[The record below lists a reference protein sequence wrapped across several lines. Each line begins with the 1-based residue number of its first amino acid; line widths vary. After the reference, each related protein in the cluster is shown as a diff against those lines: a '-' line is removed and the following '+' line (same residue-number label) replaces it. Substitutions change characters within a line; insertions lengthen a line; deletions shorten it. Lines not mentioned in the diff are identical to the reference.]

1 MGVPKFFRWLS
12 ERYPPISQLIAEN
25 RIPEFDCLYLDMN
38 GIIHNCTHKDAG
50 EDTTFRLSEEEMFIR
65 IFNYIEHL
73 FGKIKPK
80 QLFFMAIDGVAP
92 RAKMNQQRARRF
104 RTALEVEKAREK
116 AIKEGVE
123 MPKEEPFDSN
133 CITPGTEFMAKLSRQ
148 LQYFVNKKVS
158 EDTDWQGCEIVLSG
172 HEVPGEG
179 EHKIMEYIRN
189 AKSQPGY
196 NSNVRHC
203 LYGLDADLIMLGLL
217 SHDPHFSLLREE
229 VTFGRA
235 SKNKSKELEHQNFFL
250 LHLCMV
256 REYLEME
263 FQELKHQQDLGFEF
277 DLERVIDDFILMAF
291 FVGNDFLPNLPG
303 LHINEGALADMFEI
317 YKRVLPEEGGYLH
330 ENGVLNIK
338 RALRMIAELS
348 KVELKQ
354 FEHDIADEKWFASKQ
369 MEKKLQNTAAAS
381 KAKTSKSGQRIITTT
396 QRDLWK
402 QKIRPYVS
410 KRSNDALDLGVELS
424 AADKKFA
431 QEIADAMH
439 LDWSTKEDDNGFR
452 HLVISYPPKPAGD
465 HHDDEEGEEEEGNLA
480 AYRVIRTYDKAVV
493 VNDSSEA
500 SQEEYE
506 KLYQDKYQAWK
517 TKYYLQK
524 FPEWESTA
532 YAEEQTNLCENYVE
546 GLQWVLFYY
555 YRGIASWPWFYKYHY
570 APLISDVVKG
580 SNAKLVFEKGQP
592 FKPYEQLMGV
602 LPDRSKKI
610 VPTAYHDLMT
620 NSSSP
625 IIDFYPRDFEL
636 DMNGKKME
644 WEAVVKIPFIDEKRL
659 LAAMETKNALLSDD
673 EKSRNGFGVPL
684 KFTYSPEV
692 NFTYPSPLP
701 GIFPDVQNCRCI
713 ENIFDLP
720 SMEGLV
726 YKSALTD
733 GAMLKMDALA
743 GFPSLHTLPHTAQL
757 IEGYGINVF
766 QADSRNPSIIV
777 TLTETEARSKTEA
790 WKARLGKKCFVG
802 FPFLQEAKVVKVQ
815 DELFTYELGEDG
827 VSVAMRDNTN
837 RESAE
842 FAKEAE
848 YLENWYAKRLGITIG
863 QVECLTGVH
872 MLRGLIKTEGG
883 AMIKEYAENPSIRSI
898 YASQTVVDEVTNED
912 ERFIERAALPVEEE
926 FPQGT
931 RAFFLGDYA
940 YGRPLE
946 ITGHINGKT
955 EIVVSV
961 PKTKEPEFSRSIIQQ
976 AERGN
981 PYTPSFAIAKQLGVH
996 PLVLSKITS
1005 SFQVLT
1011 SAGLKLNLGLNL
1023 KFEGRKLKVL
1033 GYSRKSNTGWE
1044 FSNLAIQL
1052 IANYMVTF
1060 PDFFAA
1066 VQKHAQKSDIYD
1078 TDLWPDQSVASQR
1091 LKDLSAWLKK
1101 QETSKFEKVTLDAE
1115 QLDSDIVMALA
1126 KAGEQVFQA
1135 SQDCEI
1141 RKLRGVPRTALLK
1154 PSDAEMVLGNQT
1166 FKLGDRVTFAAAAG
1180 KVPIATRGTVVGI
1193 SRTPTALL
1201 LDIVWDTS
1209 FMSGTTLGERAPVF
1223 RGQTVPASSVLNTTN
1238 RQILSASSKS
1248 QQRRAAAAPSMTTGG
1263 YGSVGVTQYK
1273 DANAPAPLRSGWSG
1287 VVNGRQPSGRGRG
1300 RGGANSEPKLLH
1312 SSMVYR
1318 NGPNGNSQNNGNNG
1332 QGNRGNSGPRTGAA
1346 QGKTGEQKYGNV
1358 PPPADLNAPRGGRGR
1373 GRGYRGRG
1381 NGYRGRGG
1389 VAGTQ
1394 EAKKA

>member
-1 MGVPKFFRWLS
+1 
-12 ERYPPISQLIAEN
+12 
-25 RIPEFDCLYLDMN
+25 
-38 GIIHNCTHKDAG
+38 
-50 EDTTFRLSEEEMFIR
+50 
-65 IFNYIEHL
+65 
-73 FGKIKPK
+73 
-80 QLFFMAIDGVAP
+80 
-92 RAKMNQQRARRF
+92 
-104 RTALEVEKAREK
+104 
-116 AIKEGVE
+116 
-123 MPKEEPFDSN
+123 
-133 CITPGTEFMAKLSRQ
+133 MAKLSRQ
-148 LQYFVNKKVS
+148 LQYFVNKKVT

-196 NSNVRHC
+196 DPNVRHC

-263 FQELKHQQDLGFEF
+263 FQELKHQRDLGFEF

-317 YKRVLPEEGGYLH
+317 YKRILPDEGGYLH

-338 RALRMIAELS
+338 RAIRMIGELG

-354 FEHDIADEKWFASKQ
+354 FEHDVADERWFASKQ
-369 MEKKLQNTAAAS
+369 MEKKLQNTATAS
-381 KAKTSKSGQRIITTT
+381 TAKKSKSGQRIITTA

-410 KRSNDALDLGVELS
+410 KRSDETLDLGKDLS
-424 AADKKFA
+424 VADRKFA

-452 HLVISYPPKPAGD
+452 HLVMSFPAKPAGD
-465 HHDDEEGEEEEGNLA
+465 DDDEEDEEEEGNLA
-480 AYRVIRTYDKAVV
+480 AYRVIKTYDKAVV

-506 KLYQDKYQAWK
+506 KLYQDKYQGWK

-524 FPEWESTA
+524 FPEWEPAA
-532 YAEEQTNLCENYVE
+532 YADEQTNLCENYVE

-580 SNAKLVFEKGQP
+580 VNAKLDFEKGQP

-620 NSSSP
+620 NPSSP
-625 IIDFYPRDFEL
+625 IIDFYPRDFDL

-659 LAAMETKNALLSDD
+659 LTAMATKNALLADD
-673 EKSRNGFGVPL
+673 EKARNGFGVPL
-684 KFTYSPEV
+684 KFTYSSEV

-701 GIFPDVQNCRCI
+701 GVFPDVQNCRCI

-720 SMEGLV
+720 NMEGLV

-733 GAMLKMDALA
+733 GAKLKIDALA

-766 QADSRNPSIIV
+766 QADSRNPSVIV
-777 TLTETEARSKTEA
+777 TLTGTEARSKTET
-790 WKARLGKKCFVG
+790 WKSKLGRKCFVG
-802 FPFLQEAKVVKVQ
+802 YPFLQEAKVVKVQ
-815 DELFTYELGEDG
+815 DELFTYEFGEDG
-827 VSVAMRDNTN
+827 AEVVMKDNTN
-837 RESAE
+837 RDTAN
-842 FAKEAE
+842 FAKEAD
-848 YLENWYAKRLGITIG
+848 YLENWHAKRLGVRIG
-863 QVECLTGVH
+863 QVECLVGVH
-872 MLRGLIKTEGG
+872 MLKGLLKTEEG
-883 AMIKEYAENPSIRSI
+883 ALIKEYAENQSVRSI
-898 YASQTVVDEVTNED
+898 YASQTVVDEVMNED
-912 ERFIERAALPVEEE
+912 ERFIEKAALPVEEE

-946 ITGHINGKT
+946 ITGHVNGKT

-961 PKTKEPEFSRSIIQQ
+961 PKAKEPEFSRSIIQQ
-976 AERGN
+976 AESAN

-1044 FSNLAIQL
+1044 FSSLAIGL

-1126 KAGEQVFQA
+1126 KVGEDIFRA
-1135 SQDCEI
+1135 SQDSDI

-1154 PSDAEMVLGNQT
+1154 PSDAEMVLGSQA
-1166 FKLGDRVTFAAAAG
+1166 FKLGDRVTFVAAAG

-1193 SRTPTALL
+1193 SRNPTALL
-1201 LDIVWDTS
+1201 LDVVWDTS
-1209 FMSGTTLGERAPVF
+1209 FMSGTTLGERAPMF
-1223 RGQTVPASSVLNTTN
+1223 RGQTVPALSVLNTTS
-1238 RQILSASSKS
+1238 RQVLSASSKS
-1248 QQRRAAAAPSMTTGG
+1248 QQRRAAAAPSKTTGG
-1263 YGSVGVTQYK
+1263 YGSIGVPQYK
-1273 DANAPAPLRSGWSG
+1273 DAQAPAPLRGGWSG
-1287 VVNGRQPSGRGRG
+1287 TVNGKQSSGRGHG
-1300 RGGANSEPKLLH
+1300 RGGANGEPKLLH
-1312 SSMVYR
+1312 STMVYR
-1318 NGPNGNSQNNGNNG
+1318 DGPHSSNG
-1332 QGNRGNSGPRTGAA
+1332 QSTRGRGGHRGGAA
-1346 QGKTGEQKYGNV
+1346 IGQNGEQKYGNM
-1358 PPPADLNAPRGGRGR
+1358 PPPSNLDASRGGRGR
-1373 GRGYRGRG
+1373 GRGNRGRG
-1381 NGYRGRGG
+1381 HGNRGRGSA
-1389 VAGTQ
+1389 AGNQ
-1394 EAKKA
+1394 EAKTA